1 MENEKL
7 NKAEQEQELISEW
20 LKTNKITYI
29 QPNTRTRKTKMKVKN
44 KKRNKKG
51 FKLKGKLK

>member
-7 NKAEQEQELISEW
+7 NKTEEELISEW
-20 LKTNKITYI
+20 LKTNQITYI